1 MCKHWRIF
9 TIEYNSHTINV
20 LRHCSWMM
28 NKMYNMRQLLEYV
41 KAHCTA
47 VMRQWLVY
55 IMYVRGSN
63 FVYSLIFMRF
73 YTAHTRRNSPGVG
86 YANLYFSWPA

>member
-1 MCKHWRIF
+1 MVP
-9 TIEYNSHTINV
+9 TIRTCFSQ
-20 LRHCSWMM
+20 RM
-28 NKMYNMRQLLEYV
+28 NKTHNKLHVDNYV
-41 KAHCTA
+41 KTQSLALEGLG
-47 VMRQWLVY
+47 VVY

-86 YANLYFSWPA
+86 PANLYFS